1 VRQECPDQGRL
12 GIRCGVK
19 GCVIEIIFYRYLYLK
34 AEIHVCHLHLLPEK
48 LFKKPV
54 IFGKKY
60 KDLLKGI

>member
-1 VRQECPDQGRL
+1 
-12 GIRCGVK
+12 
-19 GCVIEIIFYRYLYLK
+19 
-34 AEIHVCHLHLLPEK
+34 LHLLPEK